1 LKVDVSTGEKPYQR
15 TLEVEVPWDEI
26 EPDYQTALQEFRKE
40 IKMPGF
46 RPGKVPLKVIKR
58 QFGQQIEAQFA
69 SDMIEKYY
77 RQALEEA
84 DASPVDRGAIE
95 ELDFAEGEPLVFK
108 ARYDV
113 EPEMAIFPYQEG
125 FTIEHTLY
133 ESTPADVDQSIEDLR
148 EQYAE
153 TKEKEG
159 GAEDGDLMVIDLQRV
174 DENGTPLIGQKVE
187 DRQIKV
193 GDGLF
198 SGENLERLKGA
209 TPGDTRQ
216 IEVQPR
222 EPDSELEYY
231 AVHVKKVEAQA
242 LPEPD
247 DEFAQKVSQNAE
259 TYDELREEIQ
269 QNLQK
274 RLDRE
279 SDSELS
285 HRIAHEFVSH
295 CDTELPESMID
306 NYLDLLMEDVK
317 RQRASQTG
325 NPPDI
330 DEAVFKEN
338 YRGDAVFNLK
348 WQLIKKQIIQ
358 EENLEADEAA
368 LDAKIDEIAEDY
380 PEENREAIKNLYKS
394 QQYRERL
401 KDDLLNEKVL
411 EHIKSFADI
420 KETKKTTTEV
430 RQEAEA
436 REVAEAAVNP
446 QKSPVQE
453 EIK

>member
-1 LKVDVSTGEKPYQR
+1 MKADVTTGEKPYQR
-15 TLEVEVPWDEI
+15 TLEVEIPWEEI
-26 EPDYQTALQEFRKE
+26 EQDYQKALRDFRKE
-40 IKMPGF
+40 INMPGF
-46 RPGKVPLKVIKR
+46 RPGKVPIKVIKR
-58 QFGQQIEAQFA
+58 QFGPQVEAQFA

-77 RQALEEA
+77 RQALNEIDE
-84 DASPVDRGAIE
+84 SPIDQGAIE
-95 ELDFAEGEPLVFK
+95 DLDFSEGEPLAFT
-108 ARYDV
+108 ARFDV
-113 EPEMAIFPYQEG
+113 EPEMEIFPYQKG
-125 FTIEHTLY
+125 FKLKHTVY
-133 ESTPADVDQSIEDLR
+133 EATPADVDQSIEDLR

-174 DENGTPLIGQKVE
+174 DESGTPLIGQKVE

-209 TPGDTRQ
+209 KPGDVRQ
-216 IEVQPR
+216 IEVQPQD
-222 EPDSELEYY
+222 PDGELEYY
-231 AVHVKKVEAQA
+231 AVHVKKVEEQE
-242 LPEPD
+242 LPELD
-247 DEFAQKVSQNAE
+247 EEFAKKVSQKSE

-269 QNLQK
+269 QNLQE

-285 HRIAHEFVSH
+285 HRVAHEFVSK
-295 CDTELPESMID
+295 CDTELPESMVE
-306 NYLDLLMEDVK
+306 NYLGLLMEDVK

-325 NPPDI
+325 NPPEI

-338 YRGDAVFNLK
+338 YRADAIFNLK
-348 WQLIKKQIIQ
+348 WQLIKKQIIRK
-358 EENLEADEAA
+358 ENIEVDAAA
-368 LDAKIDEIAEDY
+368 LDEKIEEIAADY

-401 KDDLLNEKVL
+401 EDDLLNDLVL

-420 KETKKTTTEV
+420 EETKKTTTEV

-436 REVAEAAVNP
+436 QEVADSAMQQ